1 MLSACCQS
9 PAYTYV
15 IPSACPVCIF
25 CCTVLLVCSFRS
37 LCCLC
42 VCVHTKDKHHIM
54 KYKQRERQRVCVD
67 KQITISKKSSV
78 CITLPLSTTSHFS
91 LKYTELT
98 DNMPTSVL
106 LTVTGQN
113 HCLCTWPQGVCV
125 CECMRVN
132 VCVCVGEI
140 VS

>member
-1 MLSACCQS
+1 
-9 PAYTYV
+9 
-15 IPSACPVCIF
+15 
-25 CCTVLLVCSFRS
+25 
-37 LCCLC
+37 
-42 VCVHTKDKHHIM
+42 M
-54 KYKQRERQRVCVD
+54 KYKQRERQRVCMD

-125 CECMRVN
+125 CVCVN